1 MIRTVNRI
9 LTFLEIALLI
19 GAYVVNYFTPRKMG
33 MFRFVGYK
41 NVMWEQ
47 QYNIESLKNISFTV
61 LIIMAVAVIVF
72 TVVKLKSSKNY
83 IIIRNVVVTVV
94 LTLSFAFFV
103 ITNSTETY
111 KAYYFIS
118 ILTGFAVL
126 FQILKNLLNVILIKS
141 EK

>member
-83 IIIRNVVVTVV
+83 IIIRNIVVTVV